1 MQLFIGPELLEER
14 KDTVEALNRAATN
27 FDHRC
32 TLIPWDLRQTLATNI
47 DTTTIQAPRPR
58 LSIDMNQKRMG
69 RSSRF
74 VLKLCHAEKLNCA

>member
-1 MQLFIGPELLEER
+1 
-14 KDTVEALNRAATN
+14 
-27 FDHRC
+27 
-32 TLIPWDLRQTLATNI
+32 LIPWDLRQTLATNI